1 MGYVFVVCFWYVLEL
16 KCDSTVLTPTLVTQA
31 MSSFLI
37 CPKYRCFQQRLNHD
51 RNLGLEPLG
60 NAIGLFFSMPAVS
73 GKIVQRLCLHS
84 WTRRRK
90 IDPAVSYKGRPIS

>member
-51 RNLGLEPLG
+51 RQFGLRTSRERHWPFFL
-60 NAIGLFFSMPAVS
+60 NAGCQWENCAATVFA
-73 GKIVQRLCLHS
+73 
-84 WTRRRK
+84 
-90 IDPAVSYKGRPIS
+90 